1 VDDERDGRDVRVV
14 QSVPHRAPRVRQ
26 SEIPLSGTLSA
37 VRVADVLTLFLSA
50 PGPLGVSEIA
60 TQLEM
65 SKAVVHRILQ
75 SLASRLLVVPT
86 SGDRRYRLGPMANA
100 IGARALQTSDLLTC
114 ALPILRSLARETQET
129 VTVSQLVGDRR
140 CYIAQVQSPHE
151 IRMAVDLGRP
161 FPLHAGGSGRAMLAF
176 CDSRLRDE
184 VLAEPLAAMTSTT
197 IIDVAELMRRLDQV
211 RREGFAVSSG
221 ERQTGASSVA
231 APVFDHSGS
240 LVGAVSVCGPTSRL
254 DVRELERRG
263 PLVRAAAREL
273 SARIARSAS
282 ASAGTNRDVHT
293 NGHRHVVQ
301 RSIA

>member
-1 VDDERDGRDVRVV
+1 MDGDAPVDHDPRDLASISDRTPLGRD
-14 QSVPHRAPRVRQ
+14 ST
-26 SEIPLSGTLSA
+26 IPLSGTLAA

-60 TQLEM
+60 TRLGM

-100 IGARALQTSDLLTC
+100 IGARALQTSDLLNC

-129 VTVSQLVGDRR
+129 VTVSQLVGYRR
-140 CYIAQVQSPHE
+140 CYIAQVQSPQE

-176 CDSRLRDE
+176 CDPHLRDE
-184 VLAEPLAAMTSTT
+184 LLAEPLAALTATT
-197 IIDVAELMRRLDQV
+197 ITDAAELLRRPDRV
-211 RREGFAVSSG
+211 RRDGFAVSSG
-221 ERQTGASSVA
+221 ERQAGASSVA
-231 APVFDHSGS
+231 SPVFDHSGS

-254 DVRELERRG
+254 GVQELERRG

-273 SARIARSAS
+273 SARIARSAG
-282 ASAGTNRDVHT
+282 ASANRDVHT
-293 NGHRHVVQ
+293 NGHRPVAH